1 MLSVDPLLYTKIVR
15 VLRSFFKVRL
25 RAFKIFKNFQNSQ
38 LKITFL
44 GIPLRYRK
52 LEE

>member
-25 RAFKIFKNFQNSQ
+25 RAKKLRALKFKF
-38 LKITFL
+38 LKIVKIL
-44 GIPLRYRK
+44 N
-52 LEE
+52 